1 MGTAGVARRPF
12 GVTLIGVIGVIQGIL
27 VAIAGLA
34 LAIENDNA
42 DLLRHVGRTDAE
54 VLGTGIGLLVVGL
67 ITLLVAWALL
77 RGSNFARWLIGIIEI
92 FHLASG
98 VYLLFGYDGAYLWDG
113 VVYVVIAVVVLYL
126 LFGSARSEEFFEG
139 RAVRG

>member
-1 MGTAGVARRPF
+1 MGTASVARRPF

-27 VAIAGLA
+27 VTIGGLA
-34 LAIENDNA
+34 LTVEHDDP
-42 DLLRHVGRTDAE
+42 DLLRHVGRTDGE
-54 VLGTGIGLLVVGL
+54 VLGTGIGLIVVGV

-77 RGSNFARWLIGIIEI
+77 RGSNFARWLIGLIEI

-113 VVYVVIAVVVLYL
+113 VVYIIIAVVVLYL
-126 LFGSARSEEFFEG
+126 LFGSARSEAFFEARTG
-139 RAVRG
+139 